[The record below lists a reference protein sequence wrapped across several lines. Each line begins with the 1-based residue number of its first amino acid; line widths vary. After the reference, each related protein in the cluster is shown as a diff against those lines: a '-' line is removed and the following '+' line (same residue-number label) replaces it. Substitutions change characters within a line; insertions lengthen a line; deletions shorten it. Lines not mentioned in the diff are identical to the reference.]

1 MSAKYFDRYSQL
13 ASHFALTTEVDALTA
28 EVAGAFAS
36 EGIETIV
43 LKGPVLAKWLY
54 PAEVRPYS
62 DSDLMVAFENRVR
75 AVGVLKRLGFSEHVP
90 WMPTPLSLDPGGTAY
105 SRAGSWMVD
114 LHCQLPGLDGDPDA
128 FWGRLATSAERQMI
142 GGVQLRVPDREVV
155 LMHVVLHAAHHANQ
169 VDGMPLEDLRRA
181 LACVE
186 ESEWADALEL
196 ARVHEGV
203 PAFAAG
209 LRLLPE
215 GEDLVRRLGLGEV
228 RSLQH
233 EVRREDNVMAE
244 ELYVLLSA
252 DVGIRRKLMVAAAD
266 VFPRPEYMRWW
277 SPLARRGKLGLAGAY
292 LWRALWVSGQAP
304 RAIRTVWRIQRAK
317 GGA

>member
-1 MSAKYFDRYSQL
+1 MARN
-13 ASHFALTTEVDALTA
+13 FALTAEVDALTA
-28 EVAGAFAS
+28 EVAGAFGRV
-36 EGIETIV
+36 GIETIV
-43 LKGPVLAKWLY
+43 LKGPVLAKRLY
-54 PAEVRPYS
+54 PGEVRPYT
-62 DSDLMVAFENRVR
+62 DSDLMVAPENRVR
-75 AVGVLKRLGFSEHVP
+75 AVGVVERLGFSEHVP
-90 WMPTPLSLDPGGTAY
+90 WMPTPLSLDPGGTAF
-105 SRAGSWMVD
+105 SRKGSWMVD

-128 FWGRLATSAERQMI
+128 FWARLVASAERQVI
-142 GGVQLRVPDREVV
+142 GGVELRVPDREVV

-186 ESEWADALEL
+186 ESEWSSALEL
-196 ARVHEGV
+196 ARAHSGV

-215 GEDLVRRLGLGEV
+215 GGDLVSRLGLDEV

-233 EVRREDNVMAE
+233 EVRREDNVIAE

-252 DVGIRRKLMVAAAD
+252 DAGIRRKLTVAATD

-277 SPLARRGKLGLAGAY
+277 SALARRGKLGLAAAY
-292 LWRALWVSGQAP
+292 LWRAIWVSGQAP
-304 RAIRTVWRIQRAK
+304 RAIRTVWRIQRRK
-317 GGA
+317 GGG

>member
-1 MSAKYFDRYSQL
+1 MKRLHERYSEL
-13 ASHFALTTEVDALTA
+13 ACYFALTTEVDELTA
-28 EVAGAFAS
+28 EVAGALGGD
-36 EGIETIV
+36 GIETIV

-54 PAEVRPYS
+54 PGEVRPYA
-62 DSDLMVAFENRVR
+62 DSDLMVAPENRVR
-75 AVGVLKRLGFSEHVP
+75 AVRALERLGFSEHVP
-90 WMPTPLSLDPGGTAY
+90 WMPTPLSLDPGGTAF
-105 SRAGSWMVD
+105 SREGSWMVD
-114 LHCQLPGLDGDPDA
+114 LHCQLPGLAGDPDV
-128 FWGRLATSAERQMI
+128 FWARLAASAERQVI
-142 GGVQLRVPDREVV
+142 GGAQLRVPDREVV

-186 ESEWADALEL
+186 ESECSSALEL
-196 ARVHEGV
+196 ARTHGGV

-215 GEDLVRRLGLGEV
+215 GRDLASRLGLGEV

-233 EVRREDNVMAE
+233 EVRREDNVIAE

-252 DVGIRRKLMVAAAD
+252 DVGIRRKLTVAASD

-277 SPLARRGKLGLAGAY
+277 SPLARRGKLGLAAAY
-292 LWRALWVSGQAP
+292 FWRAIWVSGQAP
-304 RAIRTVWRIQRAK
+304 RAIRTVWRIQRGK
-317 GGA
+317 GEA